1 MQNARATDRS
11 VLSSTSRDRPE
22 TADAMDRLL
31 YGVRRYGPLHITVTD
46 TYRDYVTIRYRSP

>member
-1 MQNARATDRS
+1 
-11 VLSSTSRDRPE
+11 
-22 TADAMDRLL
+22 MDRLL